1 MLIYNGEIK
10 KSFIYMGQHI
20 LGSKQ
25 FCEGNFMQEERYTF
39 FKTKKQYF
47 CILVKNGEIIN
58 IEPWSEEY
66 NMENIEQSLKDA
78 SQLDWDKFLELYQ
91 SLRLDTSHY
100 KIIKRLLKAKK
111 KTLEEEIRMLERLTL
126 E

>member
-1 MLIYNGEIK
+1 
-10 KSFIYMGQHI
+10 
-20 LGSKQ
+20 
-25 FCEGNFMQEERYTF
+25 MQEERYTF